1 MNTRGID
8 EDDLRFLG
16 VPNPRDP
23 VARRLRLGR
32 YNGDLLAQQL
42 IEQGRFSDVGAT
54 YDGNIAG
61 AKQPFLRALVL
72 GVFLC
77 HKFH

>member
-1 MNTRGID
+1 MNTGGID
-8 EDDLRFLG
+8 EDDLRFRAG
-16 VPNPRDP
+16 PNPRNP
-23 VARRLRLGR
+23 VARCLRLGR
-32 YNGDLLAQQL
+32 YDGDLLAQQL

-61 AKQPFLRALVL
+61 AKRPLLRALVL

>member
-1 MNTRGID
+1 MNTGGID
-8 EDDLRFLG
+8 ENDLRFRAG
-16 VPNPRDP
+16 PNPHNP
-23 VARRLRLGR
+23 VAGCLRLGR
-32 YNGDLLAQQL
+32 YDSDLLAQQL

-61 AKQPFLRALVL
+61 AKRSLLRTLVL